1 MSAQLFSY
9 HVTLEEF
16 VEQILMERKITSRE
30 HLVLRYTL
38 LSEERLNEQ
47 ERTLIDRVLYGVR
60 HGLLRIVE

>member
-16 VEQILMERKITSRE
+16 VEQILMERRITSRE

>member
-16 VEQILMERKITSRE
+16 VEKILMERKITSRE

-38 LSEERLNEQ
+38 LSEEKLNEQ

>member
-60 HGLLRIVE
+60 HGLLRIID

>member
-9 HVTLEEF
+9 QVTLEEF

-38 LSEERLNEQ
+38 LSEQRLNEQ